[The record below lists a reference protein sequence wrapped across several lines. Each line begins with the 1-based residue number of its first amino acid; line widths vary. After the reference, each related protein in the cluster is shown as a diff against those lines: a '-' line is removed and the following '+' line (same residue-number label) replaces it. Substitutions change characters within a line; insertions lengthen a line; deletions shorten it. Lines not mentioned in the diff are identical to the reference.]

1 MKTKLWSKYLFYI
14 VFILLVVFLR
24 QTHGIMTFTNK
35 DFSTNYFSVVVS
47 SILGVCIGLILGLE
61 HLVMEIRKQGNW
73 KVNFSK
79 LIIAGLPSLY
89 LALANIIT
97 YSGLPFL
104 QNTLGYP
111 FLYLSTNFTVGYVN
125 YFQLILGYI
134 IITSCYKN

>member
-61 HLVMEIRKQGNW
+61 HLVMEIRKQGN
-73 KVNFSK
+73 
-79 LIIAGLPSLY
+79 II
-89 LALANIIT
+89 I